1 MNSLYLIA
9 GIVIGLLNALI
20 VILLYSRQ
28 EQIITKFLDKT
39 VQNREKAQF
48 IESVTPEEQLDEIF
62 NIKKWSKLLSAK
74 KP

>member
-62 NIKKWSKLLSAK
+62 NIKK
-74 KP
+74 